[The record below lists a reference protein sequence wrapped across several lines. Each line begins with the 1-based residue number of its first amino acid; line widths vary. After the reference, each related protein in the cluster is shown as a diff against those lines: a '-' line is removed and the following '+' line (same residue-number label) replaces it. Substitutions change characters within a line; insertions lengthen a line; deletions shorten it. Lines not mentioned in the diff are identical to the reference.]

1 MQQQQ
6 PLKCKGCVCCSSL
19 QAYYCTAASSVPA
32 PAGCWIIVE
41 MWCPVGEVVEW
52 VNPEC
57 SCLHK
62 LCWSLQPSQLICCPR
77 SAKSLFYFDIFC
89 DLCGYNCFKI
99 SWLTLRCFLL
109 LRDSN
114 IFTLRSDCCFV
125 FVAESNT
132 KGQQLGLR
140 RRLPCFSFSSSPSP
154 CQGPA
159 SAELDPFAGICR
171 RPIW

>member
-1 MQQQQ
+1 M
-6 PLKCKGCVCCSSL
+6 
-19 QAYYCTAASSVPA
+19 
-32 PAGCWIIVE
+32 
-41 MWCPVGEVVEW
+41 
-52 VNPEC
+52 NPEC

-77 SAKSLFYFDIFC
+77 SAKSLFYFDFFC
-89 DLCGYNCFKI
+89 DLCGYNYFKI
-99 SWLTLRCFLL
+99 SRSTLRCFLL

-114 IFTLRSDCCFV
+114 ILTLRSDCCFV

-140 RRLPCFSFSSSPSP
+140 RRLPCFSFSSSSSPSP

-159 SAELDPFAGICR
+159 SAELDPFAGICS
-171 RPIW
+171 RPIVMYYISNYRSAGSHFLRFSLIPRHSRMYPRPYT